1 MSIKKP
7 IYSRDRKKIRR
18 ILMKNKISFM
28 LLVFMLFNGL
38 NMAYGEGLENSL
50 RIDRIYS
57 GSVPANYDMN
67 EPIVL
72 QGENL
77 YGIRSIN
84 FRSSS
89 GKYYRAQWSYTFSS
103 DKVFV
108 HPPRER
114 MKPGTYDIIIRRWNE
129 DDLELK
135 YGVFSV
141 VENGEYI
148 PNEAYDN
155 LNTDRGEV
163 KINREK
169 NMAEINLDRRFRNS
183 RYLDLDLDHIMG
195 AEILNKSVK
204 YPIYSN
210 YNLGQLRLYSR
221 FGDII
226 IRNPKSVAN
235 PTGADIIISLSRLE
249 PLYEDYLKTF
259 LYEYNIKSNFIEVGG
274 ENLLFDNMTI
284 SIPFENSGDGN
295 LKLIRYDEKN
305 FQVEVIEATMDDINK
320 RLRATTEKTGIYV
333 IVE

>member
-18 ILMKNKISFM
+18 ILMKKEISFM

-148 PNEAYDN
+148 PNEAYES
-155 LNTDRGEV
+155 LKTPRGEV
-163 KINREK
+163 TIKREESRAK
-169 NMAEINLDRRFRNS
+169 LQLDRMVRNS
-183 RYLDLDLDHIMG
+183 RYLDLDLDILMG
-195 AEILNKSVK
+195 PDAYTRQVS

-221 FGDII
+221 FGDVI
-226 IRNPKSVAN
+226 IRNPRSVAN
-235 PTGADIIISLSRLE
+235 PIGSDIIISLSRLE
-249 PLYEDYLKTF
+249 PIYEDYLKTF
-259 LYEYNIKSNFIEVGG
+259 LYDYNIRSNFIEIKG
-274 ENLLFDNMTI
+274 ENLLYDNMTI
-284 SIPFENSGDGN
+284 SIPYENKGEGN
-295 LKLIRYDEKN
+295 LKLIRYDEDK
-305 FQVEVIEATMDDINK
+305 FQAEVIEASIDEVNK
-320 RLRATTEKTGIYV
+320 RLRATTEKSGIYV